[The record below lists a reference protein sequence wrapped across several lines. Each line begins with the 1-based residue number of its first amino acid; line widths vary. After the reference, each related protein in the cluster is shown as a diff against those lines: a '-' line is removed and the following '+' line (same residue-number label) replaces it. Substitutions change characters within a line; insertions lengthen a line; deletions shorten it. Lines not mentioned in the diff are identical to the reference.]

1 MSVVASV
8 LKELHKQKHAK
19 QAELNRLDEAIAII
33 RRLGGLA
40 PGRVTSKRTL
50 SAAARRRI
58 IAAQKA
64 RWAKWRGHRKGRL
77 LKIKFHLKNL
87 SDV

>member
-19 QAELNRLDEAIAII
+19 QVELNRLDGAIAII
-33 RRLGGLA
+33 RMLGGSLA

-50 SAAARRRI
+50 SAAARGRI
-58 IAAQKA
+58 IAAQRS
-64 RWAKWRGHRKGRL
+64 RWAKWRAAKKRKAA
-77 LKIKFHLKNL
+77 
-87 SDV
+87 